1 MKIIDYIA
9 DFFFPPRCIFCRKIL
24 ERSDICIECEKNLP
38 YTKGDSI
45 VQKFPF
51 IDKCVTPLYYTGT
64 VREAI
69 IRYKFNGKEYYS
81 DRFSQIMADCVE
93 NNLDCGDISVIS
105 WVPLSKLRQHK
116 RGYNQAKLLAEGIA
130 KSVDLPLAPCLVK
143 TRNNPAQ
150 SKTKSAAERSRN
162 VVGVYRLKD
171 KVDVKGKNILLI
183 DDVVTT
189 GSTLSECAR
198 ILRKAGANKVYC
210 ATIARHLD

>member
-1 MKIIDYIA
+1 M
-9 DFFFPPRCIFCRKIL
+9 
-24 ERSDICIECEKNLP
+24 
-38 YTKGDSI
+38 
-45 VQKFPF
+45 
-51 IDKCVTPLYYTGT
+51 
-64 VREAI
+64 
-69 IRYKFNGKEYYS
+69 
-81 DRFSQIMADCVE
+81 
-93 NNLDCGDISVIS
+93 IS